1 MDIKWKSDRIY
12 DYKGPA
18 IYLRFTDKEMKN
30 CNYVGLTKDFFK
42 GRPFR
47 KYARKK
53 TGQCKKVVI
62 IKCPEKRLN
71 VREAYFILKFRPK
84 LLDIS
89 KYFKIAYYLLK
100 KEEVLDLLDNYI
112 LKQNY
117 WKFRSP
123 SDLKILKRDMQTYK
137 TTDDKMLEREILSNL
152 GLIFHKSYYD
162 NMRQKGRQNEF
173 KTTFCL

>member
-1 MDIKWKSDRIY
+1 MDIKWKSKRIY

-30 CNYVGLTKDFFK
+30 CNYVGLTKDFSK

-47 KYARKK
+47 KYARKR
-53 TGQCKKVVI
+53 TGRCKKVVI

-89 KYFKIAYYLLK
+89 KYFKMAYYLLK

-112 LKQNY
+112 LTKWNA
-117 WKFRSP
+117 SP
-123 SDLKILKRDMQTYK
+123 SDWKIITRYMQTYK
-137 TTDDKMLEREILSNL
+137 TTDDKMLEREILNNL

-162 NMRQKGRQNEF
+162 NMQQQSRQNEYRY
-173 KTTFCL
+173 TI